1 MAYAS
6 ISGRARTSPKNPR
19 AHAICDRCGFR
30 YNHVDLTWQFDWRG
44 TTVQNI
50 RILVCKRCLDTP
62 QEQLR
67 AITLPADPVPLVHPR
82 VEFFVSEET
91 TTPPTAQVGAPLGLS
106 SPGAMVSNYGV
117 SSTTYGLL
125 VPYLSVT
132 SAGGTTVTVTCS
144 KAHGLATGAQVSVEG
159 LLPAASN
166 AAGMYSI
173 VVTNGTTFTYTT
185 AKAIPAGSLVGTFT
199 RIITVLVGLP
209 YGATTIPVA

>member
-6 ISGRARTSPKNPR
+6 NTGRARVSARNPQ

-30 YNHVDLTWQFDWRG
+30 YNHVDLSWQYDWRG

-50 RILVCKRCLDTP
+50 RILVCRDCLDRP

-67 AITLPADPVPLVHPR
+67 AIALPADPIPILHPR
-82 VEFFVSEET
+82 VEFWVPDET
-91 TTPPTAQVGAPLGLS
+91 ATPPVAQVGAPLGLS
-106 SPGAMVSNYGV
+106 SPGAVQSNYGV
-117 SSTTYGLL
+117 SPVTYGQL

-132 SAGGTTVTVTCS
+132 LAGGTTVTVTCS

-159 LLPAASN
+159 LIAKASN

-173 VVTNGTTFTYTT
+173 VVVNGTTFTYTT
-185 AKAIPAGSLVGTFT
+185 AAAVVSGSLATGTT

-209 YGATTIPVA
+209 YNATTIPVA